1 MKKIHRMKHVKN
13 ILLLFLMLISINI
26 SAQQDTLK
34 LQREARALLR
44 DGNKLYNKQKFDAA
58 AIAYRKALDK
68 DSRYEKASYNFG
80 NTLYQEKKYKEAVA
94 QFEVT
99 AKTAKDKF
107 AKAEAYHNIGNA
119 QMEQKQYQ
127 QAVDA
132 YKNALRKNPN
142 DDETRYNLAVA
153 QKNLKKQQNDQKN
166 NDKDKN
172 NKGDKDIKPSEYA
185 KRMKAKADDALL
197 KNDFS
202 EAFRLMNEALKNDKT
217 TNHYQDYMKRLGD
230 INEIV
235 K

>member
-1 MKKIHRMKHVKN
+1 MKLLKS
-13 ILLLFLMLISINI
+13 ILLLVILISANA

-44 DGNKLYNKQKFDAA
+44 KGNKLYNQQKFSDAA
-58 AIAYRKALDK
+58 ITYRKSLDK
-68 DSRYEKASYNFG
+68 NSSYDKANYNFG

-99 AKTAKDKF
+99 TKTSKDKF
-107 AKAEAYHNIGNA
+107 TQAEAYHNIGNA
-119 QMEQKQYQ
+119 MLAQKQYQ

-132 YKNALRKNPN
+132 YKNALRRNPK

-153 QKNLKKQQNDQKN
+153 QKHLKEQQKNEQKN
-166 NDKDKN
+166 NDNKDQKN
-172 NKGDKDIKPSEYA
+172 KDDKDIKPSEYA

-197 KNDFS
+197 KNNFP

-217 TNHYQDYMKRLGD
+217 TKYYQDYMKRLGD